1 MNRNNKREKK
11 NGIACIVFK
20 LYQYMVC
27 DFNQYAFPVKKIFTL
42 KCARFFFSHFR
53 QKN

>member
-1 MNRNNKREKK
+1 MNRNNKKKKKK

-20 LYQYMVC
+20 LYTWFVISINMLFQL
-27 DFNQYAFPVKKIFTL
+27 KKKVTL